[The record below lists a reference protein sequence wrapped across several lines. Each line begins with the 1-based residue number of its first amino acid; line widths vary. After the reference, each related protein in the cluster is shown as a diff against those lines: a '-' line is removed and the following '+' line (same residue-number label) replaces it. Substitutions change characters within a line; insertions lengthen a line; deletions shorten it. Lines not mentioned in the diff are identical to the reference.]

1 MATARPTGTDPGD
14 TTRASSGGRDGGPA
28 GGREL
33 LPQVRLKHW
42 GRWVSAVVIVV
53 LLVAL
58 VYGASQ
64 GDISYRDIPYYLV
77 SPIILQGLV
86 GTIVLAVVAQVSA
99 VIIGVVIAL
108 MRISKN
114 PVAQAFAAGYTW
126 LFRGLPV
133 LLQILLWYNLALIF
147 PRLTVGVPFTD
158 VVFLDVSTNDVMT
171 TFVAAFLGLAL
182 NESAYMA
189 EIVRAGLKS
198 VDRGQIEAAQ
208 SIGQTPMQRMARIVL
223 PQAMRIIIPP
233 TGNDF
238 INMLKG
244 TAMASVIG
252 YLELI
257 KAANNIASFNLQVM
271 ETLIAAA
278 IWYMVIVSVASVG
291 QFYLERS
298 FDRQDR
304 RPGGPPNARALRRK
318 VAADLGRA
326 PLVRSTP

>member
-1 MATARPTGTDPGD
+1 VTDATTG
-14 TTRASSGGRDGGPA
+14 GGRPGG
-28 GGREL
+28 GL
-33 LPQVRLKHW
+33 YPQVRLRHW
-42 GRWVSAVVIVV
+42 GRWVSAIVIVALIGA
-53 LLVAL
+53 LL
-58 VYGASQ
+58 YGAAQ
-64 GDISYRDIPYYLV
+64 GDISYADIPYYLV

-86 GTIVLAVVAQVSA
+86 NTIVLAVVAQVSA
-99 VIIGVVIAL
+99 IVIGIVIAL

-114 PVAQAFAAGYTW
+114 PVAQAFASGYTW

-133 LLQILLWYNLALIF
+133 LLQILLWYNLALLF
-147 PRLTVGVPFTD
+147 PRLQVGIPFTD
-158 VVFLDVSTNDVMT
+158 VVFVDVSTNDIMT

-208 SIGQTPMQRMARIVL
+208 SIGETPMQRMARIVL
-223 PQAMRIIIPP
+223 PQAMRVIIPP

-252 YLELI
+252 YMELI
-257 KAANNIASFNLQVM
+257 KAANNISSFNLQVM

-278 IWYMVIVSVASVG
+278 IWYMVVVSVASVG
-291 QFYLERS
+291 QYYLERA
-298 FDRQDR
+298 FDQQDR
-304 RPGGPPNARALRRK
+304 PIGGRVSARALRRR
-318 VAADLGRA
+318 VGADLGRA
-326 PLVRSTP
+326 PLIRRDE

>member
-1 MATARPTGTDPGD
+1 VTDTKTGGGRP
-14 TTRASSGGRDGGPA
+14 SGG
-28 GGREL
+28 L
-33 LPQVRLKHW
+33 YPQVRLRHW
-42 GRWVSAVVIVV
+42 GRWISAVV
-53 LLVAL
+53 LVAL
-58 VYGASQ
+58 GITFLYGAAQ
-64 GDISYRDIPYYLV
+64 GDIAYGDIPYYLV

-86 GTIVLAVVAQVSA
+86 NTIILAVVAQVSA
-99 VIIGVVIAL
+99 IIIGIVIAL

-114 PVAQAFAAGYTW
+114 PVAQAFASAYTW

-133 LLQILLWYNLALIF
+133 LLQILLWYNLALLF

-158 VVFLDVSTNDVMT
+158 VVFLDVSTNDIMT

-208 SIGQTPMQRMARIVL
+208 SIGETPMQRMARIVL
-223 PQAMRIIIPP
+223 PQAMRVIIPP

-252 YLELI
+252 YMELI
-257 KAANNIASFNLQVM
+257 KAANNISSFNLQVM

-278 IWYMVIVSVASVG
+278 IWYMVVVSVASVG
-291 QFYLERS
+291 QYYLERA
-298 FDRQDR
+298 FDAQDR
-304 RPGGPPNARALRRK
+304 RPGGRATARALRRK

-326 PLVRSTP
+326 PLIRSHNE

>member
-1 MATARPTGTDPGD
+1 MPGPSGAGTHDRQEAR
-14 TTRASSGGRDGGPA
+14 
-28 GGREL
+28 REL
-33 LPQVRLKHW
+33 LPQVPLTHW
-42 GRWVSAVVIVV
+42 GRWVSAVVI
-53 LLVAL
+53 LLLLAAL

-86 GTIVLAVVAQVSA
+86 GTIVLAVVAQLSA
-99 VIIGVVIAL
+99 VVIGVVIAL
-108 MRISKN
+108 MRISAN

-147 PRLTVGVPFTD
+147 PRLQVGIPFTD
-158 VVFLDVSTNDVMT
+158 LVFVDVSTNAVMT
-171 TFVAAFLGLAL
+171 TFIAAFLGLAL

-208 SIGQTPMQRMARIVL
+208 SIGETPAQRMARIVL
-223 PQAMRIIIPP
+223 PQAMRVIIPP

-257 KAANNIASFNLQVM
+257 RAANNIASFNLQVM

-278 IWYMVIVSVASVG
+278 FWYMVIVSVASVG
-291 QFYLERS
+291 QYHLERT

-304 RPGGPPNARALRRK
+304 RPGTPSARALRRRL
-318 VAADLGRA
+318 AADLGRP
-326 PLVRSTP
+326 PLVRRTP